1 MENIL
6 IDTNLDHTNQEISID
21 YIDYTRFPKS
31 NGDNT
36 VLYKEGAEIMWDTW
50 WIRKNWWVTTA
61 TYEKRTGVKATQW
74 DD

>member
-21 YIDYTRFPKS
+21 YIDYTRCPKS

-50 WIRKNWWVTTA
+50 WIRKN
-61 TYEKRTGVKATQW
+61 
-74 DD
+74 